1 MKRVLFVAD
10 SLSVGGLEKSLIN
23 LLKFFDHECYQVD
36 LYLFNDGRDLL
47 AELHEK
53 VNLLP
58 QSPCFHDF
66 YCESIGKSV
75 KKLACRGKLGLCF
88 WRILRMIK
96 PRFFKL
102 VHRPY
107 NPDTP
112 LDWHIKKKTMLKCQT
127 HYDVAIG
134 FAEGSA
140 NHYVADCVDATVK
153 LGWVHTDVSHTAI
166 NLKQERRM
174 LSRLD
179 NLVTVS
185 ENSKRAL
192 VHFFP
197 DLEERIVVLPNL
209 MDTQQIDLLSEQT
222 PEGMDLG
229 ENCLKIV
236 SVGRLVELKGFHL
249 CPAVCRKLLD
259 AGQRVHWYV
268 IGEGEYRAAIEREI
282 EKYGVA
288 SSFTLL
294 GNRSNPYCYERA
306 ADICVQPSR
315 YEGRG
320 FAVEEEKYLR
330 KPIVVTDIGAFREV
344 IQNEVTGLIA
354 AREPEALFLAAQK
367 LCSSAQLRQ
376 KLSRNLQNEFTPNWL
391 ILDKIYA
398 LMEQK

>member
-259 AGQRVHWYV
+259 AGARVHWYV
-268 IGEGEYRAAIEREI
+268 IGEGEYRAAIEQEI

-306 ADICVQPSR
+306 ADICVQPSS
-315 YEGRG
+315 YEGKS
-320 FAVEEEKYLR
+320 VVIEEEKYLR

-344 IQNEVTGLIA
+344 IQHGVTGLIV
-354 AREPEALFLAAQK
+354 ARDPEALFLAARE
-367 LCSSAQLRQ
+367 LCESEQLRQ
-376 KLSRNLQNEFTPNWL
+376 SISNNLQNEFTPNAV
-391 ILDKIYA
+391 ILNQIYA

>member
-23 LLKFFDHECYQVD
+23 LLKFFDHERYQVD

-47 AELHEK
+47 PELHEK

-197 DLEERIVVLPNL
+197 DLEERMVVLPNL

-222 PEGMDLG
+222 PDGMDLG

-259 AGQRVHWYV
+259 AGARVHWYV

-282 EKYGVA
+282 EKHGVA

-294 GNRSNPYCYERA
+294 GNCSNPYCYERA
-306 ADICVQPSR
+306 ADICVQPSS
-315 YEGRG
+315 YEGKS
-320 FAVEEEKYLR
+320 VVIEEEKYLR
-330 KPIVVTDIGAFREV
+330 KPIVVTDIGAFCEV
-344 IQNEVTGLIA
+344 IQHGVTGLIA
-354 AREPEALFLAAQK
+354 ARDPEALFLAAQE
-367 LCSSAQLRQ
+367 LCESEQLRQ
-376 KLSRNLQNEFTPNWL
+376 SISNNLQNEFTPNAV
-391 ILDKIYA
+391 ILNRIYA

>member
-179 NLVTVS
+179 
-185 ENSKRAL
+185 
-192 VHFFP
+192 
-197 DLEERIVVLPNL
+197 
-209 MDTQQIDLLSEQT
+209 
-222 PEGMDLG
+222 
-229 ENCLKIV
+229 
-236 SVGRLVELKGFHL
+236 
-249 CPAVCRKLLD
+249 
-259 AGQRVHWYV
+259 
-268 IGEGEYRAAIEREI
+268 
-282 EKYGVA
+282 
-288 SSFTLL
+288 
-294 GNRSNPYCYERA
+294 
-306 ADICVQPSR
+306 
-315 YEGRG
+315 
-320 FAVEEEKYLR
+320 
-330 KPIVVTDIGAFREV
+330 
-344 IQNEVTGLIA
+344 
-354 AREPEALFLAAQK
+354 AAQEK
-367 LCSSAQLRQ
+367 S
-376 KLSRNLQNEFTPNWL
+376 LS
-391 ILDKIYA
+391 
-398 LMEQK
+398 MS

>member
-259 AGQRVHWYV
+259 AGARVHWYV

-282 EKYGVA
+282 EKNGVA
-288 SSFTLL
+288 ESFTLL

>member
-23 LLKFFDHECYQVD
+23 LLKFFDHERYRVD
-36 LYLFNDGRDLL
+36 LYLFNDGRNLL
-47 AELHEK
+47 PELHEK

-58 QSPCFHDF
+58 QSPYFHDF

-236 SVGRLVELKGFHL
+236 SVGRLVELKGVHL

-306 ADICVQPSR
+306 ADICVQPSS
-315 YEGRG
+315 YEGKS
-320 FAVEEEKYLR
+320 VVIEEEKYLR

-344 IQNEVTGLIA
+344 IQHGVTGLIA
-354 AREPEALFLAAQK
+354 TRDPEALFLAAQE
-367 LCSSAQLRQ
+367 LCESEQLRQ
-376 KLSRNLQNEFTPNWL
+376 SISNNLQNEFTPNAV
-391 ILDKIYA
+391 ILNQIYA

>member
-23 LLKFFDHECYQVD
+23 LLKFFDHERYRVD
-36 LYLFNDGRDLL
+36 LYLFNDGRNLL
-47 AELHEK
+47 PELHEK

-58 QSPCFHDF
+58 QPPYFHDF

-222 PEGMDLG
+222 PEGMDLE

-282 EKYGVA
+282 EKNGVA
-288 SSFTLL
+288 ESFTLL

-306 ADICVQPSR
+306 ADICVQPSS
-315 YEGRG
+315 YEGKS
-320 FAVEEEKYLR
+320 VVIEEEKYLR

-344 IQNEVTGLIA
+344 IQHGVTGLIA
-354 AREPEALFLAAQK
+354 ARDPEALFLAAQE
-367 LCSSAQLRQ
+367 LCESEQLRQ
-376 KLSRNLQNEFTPNWL
+376 SISNNLQNEFTPNAV
-391 ILDKIYA
+391 ILNQIYA

>member
-23 LLKFFDHECYQVD
+23 LLKFFDHERYRVD
-36 LYLFNDGRDLL
+36 LYLFNDGRNLL
-47 AELHEK
+47 PELHEK

-259 AGQRVHWYV
+259 AGARVHWYV
-268 IGEGEYRAAIEREI
+268 IGEGEYRAAIEQEI

-306 ADICVQPSR
+306 ADICVQPSS
-315 YEGRG
+315 YEGKS
-320 FAVEEEKYLR
+320 VVIEEEKYLR

-344 IQNEVTGLIA
+344 IQHGVTGLIV
-354 AREPEALFLAAQK
+354 ARDPEALFLAARE
-367 LCSSAQLRQ
+367 LCESEQLRQ
-376 KLSRNLQNEFTPNWL
+376 SISNNLQNEFTPNAV
-391 ILDKIYA
+391 ILNQIYA
-398 LMEQK
+398 LMEPK

>member
-1 MKRVLFVAD
+1 M
-10 SLSVGGLEKSLIN
+10 
-23 LLKFFDHECYQVD
+23 
-36 LYLFNDGRDLL
+36 FNDGRDLL
-47 AELHEK
+47 PELHEK

-58 QSPCFHDF
+58 QSPYFHD
-66 YCESIGKSV
+66 YYRESFGKSV
-75 KKLACRGKLGLCF
+75 KKLACKGKLGLCF
-88 WRILRMIK
+88 WRILQIIK

-102 VHRPY
+102 LHRPY

-112 LDWHIKKKTMLKCQT
+112 LDWHIKKKTMLKCRI

-140 NHYVADCVDATVK
+140 NHYVADCVDAAVK
-153 LGWVHTDVSHTAI
+153 LGWVHTDVSHIAL

-192 VHFFP
+192 VHYFP
-197 DLEERIVVLPNL
+197 DLEERMVVLPNL

-259 AGQRVHWYV
+259 AGARVHWYV
-268 IGEGEYRAAIEREI
+268 IGEGEYRAAIEQEI

-306 ADICVQPSR
+306 ADICVQPSS

-320 FAVEEEKYLR
+320 FAIEEEKYLR

-344 IQNEVTGLIA
+344 IQHGVTGLIA
-354 AREPEALFLAAQK
+354 ARDPEALFHAALE
-367 LCSSAQLRQ
+367 LCESEQLRQ
-376 KLSRNLQNEFTPNWL
+376 NISNSIRNELTPNAV
-391 ILDKIYA
+391 ILNRIYA

>member
-23 LLKFFDHECYQVD
+23 LLKFFDHERYRVD
-36 LYLFNDGRDLL
+36 LYLFNDGRNLL
-47 AELHEK
+47 PELHEK

-58 QSPCFHDF
+58 QSPYFHDF
-66 YCESIGKSV
+66 YNESIGASL
-75 KKLACRGKLGLCF
+75 KKLARKGKLGLCA
-88 WRILRMIK
+88 WRAVRWSK
-96 PRFFKL
+96 PRFFRL
-102 VHRPY
+102 LHRPY
-107 NPDTP
+107 FPDTP
-112 LDWHIKKKTMLKCQT
+112 SDWHVKKKTMLKLKT

-134 FAEGSA
+134 FAEGTA

-153 LGWVHTDVSHTAI
+153 LGWVHTDVSHTRF

-179 NLVTVS
+179 HIVTVS
-185 ENSKRAL
+185 ENSKRSL
-192 VHFFP
+192 VRFFP
-197 DLEERIVVLPNL
+197 ALEERFVVLPNL
-209 MDTQQIDLLSEQT
+209 MDTQQIDLLSEQV
-222 PEGMDLG
+222 PEGVDLE

-282 EKYGVA
+282 EKNGVTA
-288 SSFTLL
+288 SFTLL

-306 ADICVQPSR
+306 ADICVQPSS
-315 YEGRG
+315 YEGKS
-320 FAVEEEKYLR
+320 VVIEEEKYLR
-330 KPIVVTDIGAFREV
+330 KPIIVTDIGAFCEV
-344 IQNEVTGLIA
+344 IQNEETGLIA

-376 KLSRNLQNEFTPNWL
+376 KLSQNLQNKFTPNWL

>member
-23 LLKFFDHECYQVD
+23 LLKFFDHERYQVD

-47 AELHEK
+47 PELHEK

-209 MDTQQIDLLSEQT
+209 MDTQQIDLLSEQV
-222 PEGMDLG
+222 PEGMDLE

-268 IGEGEYRAAIEREI
+268 IGEGEYRTAIEREI

-306 ADICVQPSR
+306 ADICVQPSS
-315 YEGRG
+315 YEGKS
-320 FAVEEEKYLR
+320 VVIEEEKYLR

-344 IQNEVTGLIA
+344 IQHGVTGLIV
-354 AREPEALFLAAQK
+354 ARDPEALFLAARE
-367 LCSSAQLRQ
+367 LCESEQLRQ
-376 KLSRNLQNEFTPNWL
+376 SISNNLQNEFTPNAV
-391 ILDKIYA
+391 ILNQIYA

>member
-259 AGQRVHWYV
+259 AGARVHWYV
-268 IGEGEYRAAIEREI
+268 IGEGEYRAAIEQEI

-306 ADICVQPSR
+306 ADICVQPSS
-315 YEGRG
+315 YEGKS
-320 FAVEEEKYLR
+320 VVIEEEKYLR

-344 IQNEVTGLIA
+344 IQHGVTGLIV
-354 AREPEALFLAAQK
+354 ARDPEALFLAARE
-367 LCSSAQLRQ
+367 LCESEQLRQ
-376 KLSRNLQNEFTPNWL
+376 SISNNLQNEFTPNAV
-391 ILDKIYA
+391 ILNQIYA
-398 LMEQK
+398 LMEPK

>member
-153 LGWVHTDVSHTAI
+153 LGWVHTDVSHTRF

-268 IGEGEYRAAIEREI
+268 IGEGEYRAAIEQEI

-376 KLSRNLQNEFTPNWL
+376 KLSQNLQNEFTPNWL